1 MKKPKKKKAQTKKAS
16 KPSRDTVIKKPS
28 LGITPTGDR
37 VLVRRGAPENVT
49 SFGIVIPDTAKEKSE
64 EGVVVAVGPGRRT
77 DEGKLIAVSVRVGQ
91 RVRFS
96 YGEEM
101 KIAGMEYI
109 LVREEN
115 ITATL
120 D

>member
-1 MKKPKKKKAQTKKAS
+1 MKKSKKKKAPKKAS
-16 KPSRDTVIKKPS
+16 TSQVVKKPS

-64 EGVVVAVGPGRRT
+64 EGVVVSVGPGRRT
-77 DEGKLIAVSVRVGQ
+77 DDGKLIPVSVRVGQ

-96 YGEEM
+96 YGEDM
-101 KIAGMEYI
+101 KIAGIEYI
-109 LVREEN
+109 LVREDN

>member
-1 MKKPKKKKAQTKKAS
+1 MKKKKKAHKKAS
-16 KPSRDTVIKKPS
+16 KASSMTVKKPS

-77 DEGKLIAVSVRVGQ
+77 DEGKLIPVNIKVGQ

-101 KIAGMEYI
+101 KIAGIEYI
-109 LVREEN
+109 LVREDN